1 MYYLKQM
8 RGESVSKFTSLIFVM
23 KRIGLI
29 AFLLNALVVCLSAQ
43 GNTTGKPE
51 KSAVPPM
58 TIAGSTPLDLA
69 KATLAAHGGEKLKN
83 IRTLVMKGALDMNV
97 FNQITPA
104 AFSVAISGEKYSFEI
119 NNPIQP
125 MKQTY
130 DGVRT
135 FSTIQGF
142 QLPPV
147 TSLGFPLLPKVGVD
161 GYAISAL
168 SEGKKKR
175 KGFRITTPDG
185 FYTDFYI
192 DEKTS
197 QIKGYESSYVVGD
210 RAVTTSVEVDEFQT
224 VDGILVPKK
233 YSQRFD
239 LGSITAYANFKT
251 KDILINAPI
260 DDSVFA
266 MPK

>member
-1 MYYLKQM
+1 
-8 RGESVSKFTSLIFVM
+8 M
-23 KRIGLI
+23 KRFVLI
-29 AFLLNALVVCLSAQ
+29 ALLLLMVVVGVSAQ
-43 GNTTGKPE
+43 GNLPAKSE
-51 KSAVPPM
+51 KSTASLATATV
-58 TIAGSTPLDLA
+58 SSPLDVA
-69 KATLAAHGGEKLKN
+69 KAALAAHGGDKLKN
-83 IRTLVMKGALDMNV
+83 MKALVMKGSLDLNV

-119 NNPIQP
+119 NNPFQP
-125 MKQTY
+125 MKQVFDGTRTY
-130 DGVRT
+130 
-135 FSTIQGF
+135 STIQGF
-142 QLPPV
+142 ELPPI

-161 GYAISAL
+161 GYAITTLADV
-168 SEGKKKR
+168 KKKR

-185 FYTDFYI
+185 FYTDFFV
-192 DEKTS
+192 DDKTS
-197 QIKGYESSYVVGD
+197 QIKGYESSYVVRD
-210 RAVTTSVEVDEFQT
+210 REVTTSVEIDEFQT
-224 VDGILVPKK
+224 VEGIVVPKK

>member
-1 MYYLKQM
+1 MERITLII
-8 RGESVSKFTSLIFVM
+8 FT
-23 KRIGLI
+23 
-29 AFLLNALVVCLSAQ
+29 LVVSVIGLSAQ
-43 GNTTGKPE
+43 GGSTSKTEKPATQVAA
-51 KSAVPPM
+51 AVE
-58 TIAGSTPLDLA
+58 STPLDLA
-69 KATLAAHGGEKLKN
+69 KATLAAHGGDKLKN
-83 IRTLVMKGALDMNV
+83 IKTLVMKGSLDMNV

-125 MKQTY
+125 MKQTF
-130 DGVRT
+130 DGSQT
-135 FSTIQGF
+135 YSTIQGF

-147 TSLGFPLLPKVGVD
+147 TSLGFPLLPKVGVE
-161 GYAISAL
+161 GYVITAL
-168 SEGKKKR
+168 ADTKKKR

-185 FYTDFYI
+185 FYTDFFI

-197 QIKGYESSYVVGD
+197 QIKGYESSYQVGE
-210 RAVTTSVEVDEFQT
+210 RNVTTSVEVDEFQT
-224 VDGILVPKK
+224 VDGIVVPKK

-251 KDILINAPI
+251 KDILVNAPI

-266 MPK
+266 IPK

>member
-1 MYYLKQM
+1 
-8 RGESVSKFTSLIFVM
+8 M
-23 KRIGLI
+23 KRISFVIFSLV
-29 AFLLNALVVCLSAQ
+29 LLVMGSSAQ
-43 GNTTGKPE
+43 GTAAKKTE
-51 KSAVPPM
+51 KGVIQAANAVE
-58 TIAGSTPLDLA
+58 STPLDRA
-69 KATLAAHGGEKLKN
+69 KAALAAHGGDKLKA
-83 IRTLVMKGALDMNV
+83 IKTLVMKGSLDMNV
-97 FNQITPA
+97 FNQVTPA

-119 NNPIQP
+119 NNQFQP

-135 FSTIQGF
+135 FSSIQGF

-147 TSLGFPLLPKVGVD
+147 TGIGFPVLPKVGVD
-161 GYAISAL
+161 GYVITEL
-168 SEGKKKR
+168 SDLKKKR

-185 FYTDFYI
+185 FYTDFFI

-197 QIKGYESSYVVGD
+197 QIKGYESSYVV
-210 RAVTTSVEVDEFQT
+210 REREVTTSVEIDEFQT
-224 VDGILVPKK
+224 VDGVVVPKK

>member
-1 MYYLKQM
+1 
-8 RGESVSKFTSLIFVM
+8 M
-23 KRIGLI
+23 KRIVFTIVLVCVSVVT
-29 AFLLNALVVCLSAQ
+29 ALAQ
-43 GNTTGKPE
+43 GSVNPKPQQI
-51 KSAVPPM
+51 KSDMQDNRA
-58 TIAGSTPLDLA
+58 LDLA
-69 KATLAAHGGEKLKN
+69 KATLTAHGGDKLKSMK
-83 IRTLVMKGALDMNV
+83 TLVMKGSLDMNV

-125 MKQTY
+125 MKQVY
-130 DGVRT
+130 DGVQT
-135 FSTIQGF
+135 SSTIQGF

-147 TSLGFPLLPKVGVD
+147 TSLGFPLLPRIGDNGFMVT
-161 GYAISAL
+161 AL
-168 SEGKKKR
+168 ADTKKKR

-185 FYTDFYI
+185 FYTDFFI
-192 DEKTS
+192 DEKTN
-197 QIKGYESSYVVGD
+197 QIKGYESSYVVNE
-210 RAVTTSVEVDEFQT
+210 RSVTTSVEVDEFQT

-239 LGSITAYANFKT
+239 LGTITAYANFKT
-251 KDILINAPI
+251 KEILINVAI

>member
-1 MYYLKQM
+1 MGRITL
-8 RGESVSKFTSLIFVM
+8 VIFLFT
-23 KRIGLI
+23 
-29 AFLLNALVVCLSAQ
+29 ALVVVVSAQ
-43 GNTTGKPE
+43 SGQAAKNEKPTMT
-51 KSAVPPM
+51 AV
-58 TIAGSTPLDLA
+58 TVASNTPLDLA
-69 KATLAAHGGEKLKN
+69 KATLAAHGGDKLKN
-83 IRTLVMKGALDMNV
+83 VKTLVMKGSLDMNV
-97 FNQITPA
+97 FNQVTPA
-104 AFSVAISGEKYSFEI
+104 AFSIAISGEKYSFEI
-119 NNPIQP
+119 NNPFQP

-147 TSLGFPLLPKVGVD
+147 TSLGFPLLPKVGVE

-168 SEGKKKR
+168 AESKKKHR
-175 KGFRITTPDG
+175 GFRITTPDG

-192 DEKTS
+192 DEKTN
-197 QIKGYESSYVVGD
+197 QIKGYESSYVIGE
-210 RAVTTSVEVDEFQT
+210 RNVTTSVDVDEFQT
-224 VDGILVPKK
+224 VDGIVVPKK

-251 KDILINAPI
+251 KDIIINAPI
-260 DDSVFA
+260 DDGVFA

>member
-1 MYYLKQM
+1 
-8 RGESVSKFTSLIFVM
+8 M
-23 KRIGLI
+23 KRFVLI
-29 AFLLNALVVCLSAQ
+29 ALLLLMVVVGVSAQ
-43 GNTTGKPE
+43 GNLPAKSE
-51 KSAVPPM
+51 KSTASPATATV
-58 TIAGSTPLDLA
+58 SSPLDVA
-69 KATLAAHGGEKLKN
+69 KAALAAHGGDKLKN
-83 IRTLVMKGALDMNV
+83 MKALVMKGSLDLNV

-119 NNPIQP
+119 NNPFQP
-125 MKQTY
+125 MKQVFDGTRTY
-130 DGVRT
+130 
-135 FSTIQGF
+135 STIQGF
-142 QLPPV
+142 ELPPI

-161 GYAISAL
+161 GYAITAL
-168 SEGKKKR
+168 ADVKKKR

-185 FYTDFYI
+185 FYTDFFV
-192 DEKTS
+192 DDKTS
-197 QIKGYESSYVVGD
+197 QIKGYESSYVVRD
-210 RAVTTSVEVDEFQT
+210 REVTTSVEIDEFQT
-224 VDGILVPKK
+224 VEGIVVPKK

>member
-1 MYYLKQM
+1 
-8 RGESVSKFTSLIFVM
+8 M
-23 KRIGLI
+23 KCIALI
-29 AFLLNALVVCLSAQ
+29 AFFLNVLVAGTSAQ
-43 GNTTGKPE
+43 VTATTKAE
-51 KSAVPPM
+51 KAVA
-58 TIAGSTPLDLA
+58 TAATAVSNTPLDLA

-83 IRTLVMKGALDMNV
+83 IKTLVMKGSLDMNV
-97 FNQITPA
+97 FNQVTPA
-104 AFSVAISGEKYSFEI
+104 AFSIAISGEKYSFEI
-119 NNPIQP
+119 NNPFQP
-125 MKQTY
+125 MKQVY
-130 DGVRT
+130 DGVQT

-147 TSLGFPLLPKVGVD
+147 TSLGFPLLPKVGVE
-161 GYAISAL
+161 GYAIAAL
-168 SEGKKKR
+168 SDLKKKR

-197 QIKGYESSYVVGD
+197 QIKGYESSYVVGE
-210 RAVTTSVEVDEFQT
+210 RSVTTSVEVDEFQT
-224 VDGILVPKK
+224 VDGIVVPKK

-260 DDSVFA
+260 DDGVFA

>member
-1 MYYLKQM
+1 MKQIA
-8 RGESVSKFTSLIFVM
+8 LIFFT
-23 KRIGLI
+23 I
-29 AFLLNALVVCLSAQ
+29 VVSVISLSAQ
-43 GNTTGKPE
+43 NGTASKTE
-51 KSAVPPM
+51 KQTAPTATVSD
-58 TIAGSTPLDLA
+58 STPNDLA
-69 KATLAAHGGEKLKN
+69 KATLAAHGGDKLKN
-83 IRTLVMKGALDMNV
+83 IKTLVMKGSLDMNV
-97 FNQITPA
+97 FNQVTPA

-125 MKQTY
+125 MKQVF
-130 DGVRT
+130 DGKRT

-147 TSLGFPLLPKVGVD
+147 TSLGFPLLPKIGAE
-161 GYAISAL
+161 GYVITAIGDL
-168 SEGKKKR
+168 RKKR

-210 RAVTTSVEVDEFQT
+210 RTVTTSVEVDEFQT
-224 VDGILVPKK
+224 VDGVVVPKK

-251 KDILINAPI
+251 KDILINATI
-260 DDSVFA
+260 DDAVFA